1 MFEVGALIIF
11 PGLYGLLSSYKEDTI
26 GRTCNMHGEDEI
38 CMQVVVGKP
47 EG

>member
-1 MFEVGALIIF
+1 MKK
-11 PGLYGLLSSYKEDTI
+11 YGI